1 MRKATDTTLRN
12 IATLASIPAHP
23 HSRTTRQ
30 IREDLLAL
38 DSDFEVDVRSVQRDL
53 EKLSRIFPIT
63 SDTRGRANHW
73 YWVNPHALTQIPS
86 MSGATAFA
94 LKLAA
99 EYLKPM
105 MPPSVLLQ
113 LEPSFRHADKILAD
127 TSLGRW
133 ADKAAL
139 IRQGPLLNPPAIRND
154 VQEAVYTALLE
165 NRRVEVGYRGK
176 ARTRARRIILNPLG
190 LVVRGGVVYLV
201 ATSWDY
207 EDVRHYVL
215 HRMVDPELKEEGV
228 KVPPGFRLAD
238 HIREDRRF
246 SYPLSTGKIELKALF
261 DAEAALHLIESRLAA
276 GQRTTEQAD
285 GRFLIEATVPD
296 TADLRWWLLGF
307 GATVEVVGPASL
319 RAEFKAQAERL
330 GAVYENEPAGRGK

>member
-113 LEPSFRHADKILAD
+113 LEPYFRHADKILAD

-154 VQEAVYTALLE
+154 VQGGRLHRL
-165 NRRVEVGYRGK
+165 
-176 ARTRARRIILNPLG
+176 AREPTR
-190 LVVRGGVVYLV
+190 RGGVSRQGTD
-201 ATSWDY
+201 AGTSNHL
-207 EDVRHYVL
+207 EPVGLGCSRG
-215 HRMVDPELKEEGV
+215 RR
-228 KVPPGFRLAD
+228 VPGRDLLGLRRCSPLCFAPHGGSRTQGRRRQGAARISARRPIFGR
-238 HIREDRRF
+238 DRRF

-307 GATVEVVGPASL
+307 GATVEVGRTGVVARRVQGAS
-319 RAEFKAQAERL
+319 
-330 GAVYENEPAGRGK
+330 